1 MEPDLCIV
9 PVDLRH
15 GGPVAHLTQLSVEIR
30 LFELRKGDRA
40 LDTD

>member
-1 MEPDLCIV
+1 MELTFASCQLIP
-9 PVDLRH
+9 PH
-15 GGPVAHLTQLSVEIR
+15 GEPVAQPAQLSVEIR

>member
-1 MEPDLCIV
+1 MELTFGLCQLTH
-9 PVDLRH
+9 DT
-15 GGPVAHLTQLSVEIR
+15 GGPVAQLAQLSVEIR